1 MFFNGFFNDIYIYF
15 RDNNLKGLKVCIL
28 KYKIVQIMLEILEF
42 MGGNFV
48 VGGVEYR
55 NLKFYCQKGFK
66 LRYENIG
73 MCNII
78 I

>member
-1 MFFNGFFNDIYIYF
+1 
-15 RDNNLKGLKVCIL
+15 
-28 KYKIVQIMLEILEF
+28 MLEILEF

-73 MCNII
+73 MCNSII
-78 I
+78 